1 MNKFRNVIIW
11 PDVQLAKDCQIEDYC
26 IIGERPL
33 IKKDQKIKTDIG
45 KRALIRSHTVV
56 YAGNIIGDDFTTGH
70 GVLLREDNKIGN
82 NVSIG
87 SGSVVEHHVII
98 GHNVR
103 CHSKVFIPE
112 FSVLEDDCWLGPNV
126 VLTNAFHPKCSKVKE
141 CLKGPTIG
149 KNAKIG
155 ASCTILPGVKIG
167 ENSLIGA
174 GSVVVKD
181 VPANSVAVGNP
192 AKIIKKVDE
201 LKCPF
206 NLIEKPY

>member
-11 PDVQLAKDCQIEDYC
+11 PDVQLAKDCYIGDYC

-33 IKKDQKIKTDIG
+33 AKKDQKIKTIIG
-45 KRALIRSHTVV
+45 KQTLIRSHTII
-56 YAGNIIGDDFTTGH
+56 YAGNIIGDGFSTGH
-70 GVLLREDNKIGN
+70 NVLIRENNKIGSQ
-82 NVSIG
+82 VSIG

-98 GHNVR
+98 GCNVR
-103 CHSKVFIPE
+103 CHSQVFIPE
-112 FSVLEDDCWLGPNV
+112 FSILEDNCWLGPNV
-126 VLTNAFHPKCSKVKE
+126 VLTNAFHPKCVKVKE

-149 KNAKIG
+149 RNAKIG
-155 ASCTILPGVKIG
+155 ANSTILPAVKIG

-181 VPANSVAVGNP
+181 VPAGWVAVGNP
-192 AKIIKKVDE
+192 AKIIKKVNQ